1 MPSPDA
7 DALISRAEAL
17 ATRAH
22 AGQVDKAGTAYI
34 EHPRAV
40 ARIVQRDHPGQAA
53 AIAIAWLHDVVEDTD
68 VELDTIRADFGDEIA
83 NGVDAMTRRD
93 DEEPDDYYARVAANR
108 LALAV
113 KRADIEN
120 NTDPARTALLESATR
135 ARLAAKY
142 EHAIAVLSQRDKLP
156 R

>member
-83 NGVDAMTRRD
+83 NGVDA
-93 DEEPDDYYARVAANR
+93 NR